1 MEKRWILM
9 NNNLRSYT
17 FSSYTGFHTL
27 SPSSMCNEVF
37 LTYFDTIL
45 APNKVYVNYEFGK
58 WAQF

>member
-27 SPSSMCNEVF
+27 SPSRMCNEVF
-37 LTYFDTIL
+37 LTYFDTIQ
-45 APNKVYVNYEFGK
+45 APNK
-58 WAQF
+58 A